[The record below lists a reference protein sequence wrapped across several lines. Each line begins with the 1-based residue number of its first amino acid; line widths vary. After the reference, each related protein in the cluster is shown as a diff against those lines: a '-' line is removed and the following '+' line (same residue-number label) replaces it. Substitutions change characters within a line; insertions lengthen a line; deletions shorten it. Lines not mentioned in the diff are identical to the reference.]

1 MQLEKTYHDDRFKL
15 TKEFDVSFKD
25 ANVAHAHV
33 PDVMLGA
40 LSKMEREEFISDIK
54 LSKMNKIRVDTGGYN
69 SLDEGDMIKWD
80 HNLDLEK
87 ERSNTLNLLA

>member
-1 MQLEKTYHDDRFKL
+1 
-15 TKEFDVSFKD
+15 
-25 ANVAHAHV
+25 
-33 PDVMLGA
+33 MLGA

-69 SLDEGDMIKWD
+69 SLDEGEMIKWD
-80 HNLDLEK
+80 HKIDLEK